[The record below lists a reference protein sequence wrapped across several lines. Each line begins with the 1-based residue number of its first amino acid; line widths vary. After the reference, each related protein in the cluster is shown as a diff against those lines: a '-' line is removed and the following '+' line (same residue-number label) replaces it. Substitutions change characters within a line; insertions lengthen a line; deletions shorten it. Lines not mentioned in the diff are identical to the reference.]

1 MRYKQAKEFLFY
13 FLKNEIWFTT
23 NYNWEWLWNCH
34 NDNHQNPILHKLVSI
49 KHHHWNIYLLWD
61 FINFIHVIVQSIFS
75 GLGFQDLDTAV
86 LSGRKRLSIPT
97 LRTPRELKLQES
109 GTPTYGHHTFN
120 LIADNWLQSRHRPI
134 KVPWATLHKCG
145 TKTFGLT
152 KRLLQIDSDSSVL
165 GND

>member
-75 GLGFQDLDTAV
+75 GLGFQDLDLFRFRV
-86 LSGRKRLSIPT
+86 SR
-97 LRTPRELKLQES
+97 
-109 GTPTYGHHTFN
+109 F
-120 LIADNWLQSRHRPI
+120 RHRCAFREK
-134 KVPWATLHKCG
+134 KVKYTHTKNPQRTQVAGEWNPYIWAPH
-145 TKTFGLT
+145 
-152 KRLLQIDSDSSVL
+152 I
-165 GND
+165 